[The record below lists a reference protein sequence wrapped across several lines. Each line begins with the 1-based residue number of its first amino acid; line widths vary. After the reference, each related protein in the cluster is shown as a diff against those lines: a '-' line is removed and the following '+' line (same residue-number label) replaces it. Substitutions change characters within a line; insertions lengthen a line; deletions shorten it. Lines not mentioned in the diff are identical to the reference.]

1 MELKDFFYGIEDFF
15 VNVAFAPLDWLRS
28 LQLESWFLANSINWI
43 FLVVMAVAFS
53 FWIFKLNNFQEDERD
68 YYAEG
73 HRDSGKS
80 IEFFV
85 GKDHVAHNDHIAH

>member
-28 LQLESWFLANSINWI
+28 FQLENWFLANSINWI
-43 FLVVMAVAFS
+43 FILIMAVAFS
-53 FWIFKLNNFQEDERD
+53 FWVFKLNLFQEDERD
-68 YYAEG
+68 YYAES

-85 GKDHVAHNDHIAH
+85 GKDHTASH